1 MCKKTYFD
9 LAAELNESFDISPEA
24 FPITLSV
31 IRTTKPYMNNTVE
44 GSIDKFVNAVRM
56 IRDLADGKV
65 AMNKSMLDGFKSQV
79 ESWLNR
85 AVDEYTHPKHLKPR
99 GIGQAGDELEQS
111 AYYKSLTHLVD
122 VPRFLKAFEKH
133 EKYSDFITRKITL
146 AREFLPLAKAYEVA
160 KTKIVS
166 GRIPDPNA
174 KPKEINPNRIDGTC
188 SWCRRTIALTKD
200 QRMAHHGYERPGWGQ
215 QTSSCGGTAYKCL
228 EVSDEGL
235 RAMLAMYTAQL
246 AKTRKELA
254 DLPKMTQVVK
264 KDRWSGKPTTYT
276 PSDPHWRGLIS
287 EIEWNLKQEIR
298 QLEQN
303 IPILQNEITNWKP
316 TEVKRQKG
324 MK

>member
-1 MCKKTYFD
+1 MYKKTYFD
-9 LAAELNESFDISPEA
+9 LAAELNESFEISPEA

-31 IRTTKPYMNNTVE
+31 IRTTKPWMNNTVE
-44 GSIDKFVNAVRM
+44 GSIDRFINAVRM

-65 AMNKSMLDGFKSQV
+65 VMNKSMLDGFKSYI
-79 ESWLNR
+79 ESWLGR
-85 AVDEYTHPKHLKPR
+85 AVDEYSSPRHLKPR
-99 GIGQAGDELEQS
+99 GVGQDGDKLENA
-111 AYYKSLTHLVD
+111 AYYKSLNLFVD
-122 VPRFLKAFEKH
+122 VPRFLKAFEKD
-133 EKYSDFITRKITL
+133 EKHSDFLTRKVAL

-188 SWCRRTIALTKD
+188 SWCRRTIALTRG

-215 QTSSCGGTAYKCL
+215 QTSSCHGTAYKCL

-235 RAMLAMYTAQL
+235 RAMLAAYTAQL

-254 DLPKMTQVVK
+254 DLPKMTKIVK
-264 KDRWSGKPTTYT
+264 KDRWSGKPMTYT
-276 PSDPHWRGLIS
+276 PSDPDWRGLIS
-287 EIEWNLKQEIR
+287 EIERNLKQEIR

-316 TEVKRQKG
+316 TEVKKQKA
-324 MK
+324 